1 MKMKFYQSIKFRL
14 MMMTLCVCVFMGGL
28 INFYSIH
35 QSRLSY
41 KRLAWNYMEDLALAY
56 GRQVEN
62 LLGQGGSFDS
72 GALEHILMNANLEG
86 VESSYTYIVDSEG
99 NMLYHPNK
107 DKIGKSVENV
117 IVKGYIQDLKSG
129 IKHDTGVVEYDYN
142 GSIKYAACYTDGN
155 GRFILVVSADDDDV
169 LKDSASL
176 IVKVTAISLIIG
188 MAAIVVVFIFIR
200 KIVAPLSY
208 AANAVEE
215 LAALDF
221 RVKNE
226 RQERRFA
233 GLKDE
238 VGNIMRAVL
247 KLRGELTAVVT
258 ELKNQSGN
266 LFEQS
271 DSLSKSASDTMNNMK
286 DTDRAVDE
294 MANGATML
302 AQETQSASENV
313 IEIGNMIDKVND
325 NTEELA
331 KDADNMKE
339 LGENAENILRQL
351 IAGQKE
357 MVTHIGVVND
367 KTHEANKAAGKISEV
382 VNLITEIASQT
393 NLLSL
398 NASIEAARAGEA
410 GRGFAVVAENIKQ
423 LAEQTT
429 SSAADIQDII
439 HDLEQK
445 SGETVEKTEAVNNIV
460 NKQSEDMKQTAD
472 ILNQVITGI
481 TGLIDKIDSIAVSVA
496 NMDKSKENVVDVIGN
511 LSSVSQENAAS
522 TEETSASTTMAMET
536 AKKIADE
543 AVKLKDIAQEL
554 EDRMKQ
560 FKKKLSQSELAD
572 IVGTTRQ
579 TITSIEVEKYT
590 ASLVLAYKIAHYFGL
605 TIEEVFDFGDIDDE
619 E

>member
-1 MKMKFYQSIKFRL
+1 
-14 MMMTLCVCVFMGGL
+14 MGGL

-72 GALEHILMNANLEG
+72 GVLEHILMNANLEG

-142 GSIKYAACYTDGN
+142 GSIKYAACYTDEN

-560 FKKKLSQSELAD
+560 FIIQ
-572 IVGTTRQ
+572 
-579 TITSIEVEKYT
+579 
-590 ASLVLAYKIAHYFGL
+590 
-605 TIEEVFDFGDIDDE
+605 
-619 E
+619 

>member
-35 QSRLSY
+35 QSRVSY
-41 KRLAWNYMEDLALAY
+41 KRLAWNYMEDIALAY

-117 IVKGYIQDLKSG
+117 IVKSYIQDLKSG

-142 GSIKYAACYTDGN
+142 GSIKYAACYTDEN

-169 LKDSASL
+169 LRDSTSL
-176 IVKVTAISLIIG
+176 IVKVTAISLLIG

-226 RQERRFA
+226 QQERRFA

-258 ELKNQSGN
+258 DLKNQSGN

-398 NASIEAARAGEA
+398 NASIEAARAGDA

-445 SGETVEKTEAVNNIV
+445 SGETVEKAEAVNNIV

-481 TGLIDKIDSIAVSVA
+481 TGLIDKIDSIAASVE

-536 AKKIADE
+536 VKKIADE
-543 AVKLKDIAQEL
+543 AVNLKDIAQEL

-560 FKKKLSQSELAD
+560 FIIQ
-572 IVGTTRQ
+572 
-579 TITSIEVEKYT
+579 
-590 ASLVLAYKIAHYFGL
+590 
-605 TIEEVFDFGDIDDE
+605 
-619 E
+619 

>member
-41 KRLAWNYMEDLALAY
+41 KRLAWNYMEDIALAY

-117 IVKGYIQDLKSG
+117 VVKGYIQDLKSG

-142 GSIKYAACYTDGN
+142 GSIKYAACYTEGN

-169 LKDSASL
+169 LRDSASL
-176 IVKVTAISLIIG
+176 IVKVTAISLLIG

-208 AANAVEE
+208 ATNAVEE

-226 RQERRFA
+226 QQERRFA

-439 HDLEQK
+439 HELEQK

-536 AKKIADE
+536 VKKIADE
-543 AVKLKDIAQEL
+543 AVNLKDIAQEL

-560 FKKKLSQSELAD
+560 FIIQ
-572 IVGTTRQ
+572 
-579 TITSIEVEKYT
+579 
-590 ASLVLAYKIAHYFGL
+590 
-605 TIEEVFDFGDIDDE
+605 
-619 E
+619 

>member
-41 KRLAWNYMEDLALAY
+41 KRLAWNYMEDIALAY

-176 IVKVTAISLIIG
+176 IVKVTAISLLIG

-208 AANAVEE
+208 ATNAVEE

-226 RQERRFA
+226 QQERRFA

-445 SGETVEKTEAVNNIV
+445 SDETVEKTEAVNNIV

-536 AKKIADE
+536 VKKIADE
-543 AVKLKDIAQEL
+543 AVNLKDIAQEL

-560 FKKKLSQSELAD
+560 FIIQ
-572 IVGTTRQ
+572 
-579 TITSIEVEKYT
+579 
-590 ASLVLAYKIAHYFGL
+590 
-605 TIEEVFDFGDIDDE
+605 
-619 E
+619 

>member
-41 KRLAWNYMEDLALAY
+41 KRLAWNYMEDIALAY

-117 IVKGYIQDLKSG
+117 VVKGYIQDLKSG

-142 GSIKYAACYTDGN
+142 GSIKYAACYTDEN
-155 GRFILVVSADDDDV
+155 GRFILVVSADDNDV

-176 IVKVTAISLIIG
+176 IVKVTAISLLIG

-208 AANAVEE
+208 ATNAVEE

-226 RQERRFA
+226 QQERRFA

-382 VNLITEIASQT
+382 VKLITEIASQT

-481 TGLIDKIDSIAVSVA
+481 TGLIDKIDSIAVSVE

-536 AKKIADE
+536 VKKIADE

-560 FKKKLSQSELAD
+560 FIIQ
-572 IVGTTRQ
+572 
-579 TITSIEVEKYT
+579 
-590 ASLVLAYKIAHYFGL
+590 
-605 TIEEVFDFGDIDDE
+605 
-619 E
+619 

>member
-1 MKMKFYQSIKFRL
+1 
-14 MMMTLCVCVFMGGL
+14 MGGL

-41 KRLAWNYMEDLALAY
+41 KRLAWNYMEDIALAY

-117 IVKGYIQDLKSG
+117 VVKGYIQDLKSG

-142 GSIKYAACYTDGN
+142 GSIKYAACYTDEN
-155 GRFILVVSADDDDV
+155 GRFILVVSADDNDV

-176 IVKVTAISLIIG
+176 IVKVTAISLLIG

-208 AANAVEE
+208 ATNAVEE

-226 RQERRFA
+226 QQERRFA

-258 ELKNQSGN
+258 NLKNQSGN

-271 DSLSKSASDTMNNMK
+271 ASLSKSASDTMNNMK

-445 SGETVEKTEAVNNIV
+445 SDETVEKTEAVNNIV

-481 TGLIDKIDSIAVSVA
+481 TGLIDKIDSIAVSVE

-536 AKKIADE
+536 VKKIADE

-560 FKKKLSQSELAD
+560 FIIQ
-572 IVGTTRQ
+572 
-579 TITSIEVEKYT
+579 
-590 ASLVLAYKIAHYFGL
+590 
-605 TIEEVFDFGDIDDE
+605 
-619 E
+619 

>member
-14 MMMTLCVCVFMGGL
+14 LMMTLCVCVFMGGL
-28 INFYSIH
+28 ISFYSIH

-41 KRLAWNYMEDLALAY
+41 KRLAWNYMEDIALAY

-560 FKKKLSQSELAD
+560 FIIQ
-572 IVGTTRQ
+572 
-579 TITSIEVEKYT
+579 
-590 ASLVLAYKIAHYFGL
+590 
-605 TIEEVFDFGDIDDE
+605 
-619 E
+619 

>member
-41 KRLAWNYMEDLALAY
+41 KRLAWNYMEDIALAY

-117 IVKGYIQDLKSG
+117 VVKGYIQDLKSG

-142 GSIKYAACYTDGN
+142 GSIKYAACYTDEN
-155 GRFILVVSADDDDV
+155 GRFILVVSADDNDV

-176 IVKVTAISLIIG
+176 IVKVTAISLLIG

-208 AANAVEE
+208 ATNAVEE

-226 RQERRFA
+226 QQERRFA

-258 ELKNQSGN
+258 NLKNQSGN

-271 DSLSKSASDTMNNMK
+271 ASLSKSASDTMNNMK

-445 SGETVEKTEAVNNIV
+445 SDETVEKTEAVNNIV

-481 TGLIDKIDSIAVSVA
+481 TGLIDKIDSIAVSVE

-536 AKKIADE
+536 VKKIADE
-543 AVKLKDIAQEL
+543 AVKLKDIA
-554 EDRMKQ
+554 
-560 FKKKLSQSELAD
+560 
-572 IVGTTRQ
+572 
-579 TITSIEVEKYT
+579 
-590 ASLVLAYKIAHYFGL
+590 
-605 TIEEVFDFGDIDDE
+605 
-619 E
+619 

>member
-1 MKMKFYQSIKFRL
+1 
-14 MMMTLCVCVFMGGL
+14 MGGL

-41 KRLAWNYMEDLALAY
+41 KRLAWNYMEDIALAY

-117 IVKGYIQDLKSG
+117 VVKGYIQDLKSG

-142 GSIKYAACYTDGN
+142 GSIKYAACYTDEN

-169 LKDSASL
+169 LRDSASL
-176 IVKVTAISLIIG
+176 IVKVTAISLLIG

-208 AANAVEE
+208 ATNAVEE

-522 TEETSASTTMAMET
+522 TEETIASTTMAMET

-560 FKKKLSQSELAD
+560 FIIQ
-572 IVGTTRQ
+572 
-579 TITSIEVEKYT
+579 
-590 ASLVLAYKIAHYFGL
+590 
-605 TIEEVFDFGDIDDE
+605 
-619 E
+619 

>member
-41 KRLAWNYMEDLALAY
+41 KQLACNYMEDIALAY

-62 LLGQGGSFDS
+62 LLDQGGSLDS
-72 GALEHILMNANLEG
+72 GVLEHILMNANLEG

-117 IVKGYIQDLKSG
+117 IVKNYIQDLKSG
-129 IKHDTGVVEYDYN
+129 IKHDTYVVEYDYN
-142 GSIKYAACYTDGN
+142 GSIKYAACYTDEN
-155 GRFILVVSADDDDV
+155 GRFILVVSADNDDV
-169 LKDSASL
+169 LRDSTSL
-176 IVKVTAISLIIG
+176 IVKVTAISLLIG

-200 KIVAPLSY
+200 KVVAPLSY

-226 RQERRFA
+226 QQERRFA

-258 ELKNQSGN
+258 DLKNQSSN

-294 MANGATML
+294 MANGATLL

-351 IAGQKE
+351 MAGQKE

-398 NASIEAARAGEA
+398 NASIEAARAGDA

-445 SGETVEKTEAVNNIV
+445 SGETVEKAEAVNNIV

-481 TGLIDKIDSIAVSVA
+481 TGLIDKIDSIAVSVE

-536 AKKIADE
+536 VKKIADE
-543 AVKLKDIAQEL
+543 AVNLKDIAQEL

-560 FKKKLSQSELAD
+560 FIIQ
-572 IVGTTRQ
+572 
-579 TITSIEVEKYT
+579 
-590 ASLVLAYKIAHYFGL
+590 
-605 TIEEVFDFGDIDDE
+605 
-619 E
+619 

>member
-1 MKMKFYQSIKFRL
+1 
-14 MMMTLCVCVFMGGL
+14 MMTLCVCVFMGGL

-41 KRLAWNYMEDLALAY
+41 KRLAWNYMEDIALAY

-117 IVKGYIQDLKSG
+117 VVKGYIQDLKSG

-142 GSIKYAACYTDGN
+142 GSIKYAACYTEGN
-155 GRFILVVSADDDDV
+155 GRFILVVSADDNDV

-176 IVKVTAISLIIG
+176 IVKVTAISLLIG
-188 MAAIVVVFIFIR
+188 MAAIGVVFIFIR

-208 AANAVEE
+208 ATNAVEE

-258 ELKNQSGN
+258 DLKNQSGN

-271 DSLSKSASDTMNNMK
+271 ASLSKSASDTMNNMK

-331 KDADNMKE
+331 RDADNMKE

-560 FKKKLSQSELAD
+560 FIIQ
-572 IVGTTRQ
+572 
-579 TITSIEVEKYT
+579 
-590 ASLVLAYKIAHYFGL
+590 
-605 TIEEVFDFGDIDDE
+605 
-619 E
+619 

>member
-28 INFYSIH
+28 ISFYSIH
-35 QSRLSY
+35 QSRVSY
-41 KRLAWNYMEDLALAY
+41 KRLAWNYMVDIALAY

-62 LLGQGGSFDS
+62 LLDQGGSLDS
-72 GALEHILMNANLEG
+72 GVLEHILMNANLEG

-99 NMLYHPNK
+99 NMLYHPDK

-117 IVKGYIQDLKSG
+117 IVKSYIQDLKSG
-129 IKHDTGVVEYDYN
+129 IKHDTYVVEYDYN
-142 GSIKYAACYTDGN
+142 GSIKYAACYTDEN
-155 GRFILVVSADDDDV
+155 GRFILVVSADDDDDV
-169 LKDSASL
+169 LRDSASL
-176 IVKVTAISLIIG
+176 IVRVTAISLLIG

-208 AANAVEE
+208 ATNAVEE

-226 RQERRFA
+226 QQERRFA

-258 ELKNQSGN
+258 ELKNQSDN

-302 AQETQSASENV
+302 AQETQSASDNI

-382 VNLITEIASQT
+382 VKLITEIASQT

-481 TGLIDKIDSIAVSVA
+481 TSLIDKIDSIAVSVA

-543 AVKLKDIAQEL
+543 AVNLRDIAQEL

-560 FKKKLSQSELAD
+560 FIIQ
-572 IVGTTRQ
+572 
-579 TITSIEVEKYT
+579 
-590 ASLVLAYKIAHYFGL
+590 
-605 TIEEVFDFGDIDDE
+605 
-619 E
+619 

>member
-1 MKMKFYQSIKFRL
+1 
-14 MMMTLCVCVFMGGL
+14 MGGL

-35 QSRLSY
+35 QSRVSY
-41 KRLAWNYMEDLALAY
+41 KRLAWNYMEDIALAY

-117 IVKGYIQDLKSG
+117 VVKGYIQDLKSG

-142 GSIKYAACYTDGN
+142 GSIKYAACYTDEN
-155 GRFILVVSADDDDV
+155 GRFILVVSADDNDV

-176 IVKVTAISLIIG
+176 IVKVTAISLLIG

-208 AANAVEE
+208 ATNAVEE

-226 RQERRFA
+226 QQERRFA

-258 ELKNQSGN
+258 NLKNQSGN

-271 DSLSKSASDTMNNMK
+271 ASLSKSASDTMNNMK

-445 SGETVEKTEAVNNIV
+445 SDETVEKTEAVNNIV

-481 TGLIDKIDSIAVSVA
+481 TGLIDKIDSIAVSVE

-536 AKKIADE
+536 VKKIADE

-560 FKKKLSQSELAD
+560 FIIQ
-572 IVGTTRQ
+572 
-579 TITSIEVEKYT
+579 
-590 ASLVLAYKIAHYFGL
+590 
-605 TIEEVFDFGDIDDE
+605 
-619 E
+619 

>member
-41 KRLAWNYMEDLALAY
+41 KRLAWNYMEDIALAY

-117 IVKGYIQDLKSG
+117 VVKGYIQDLKSG

-142 GSIKYAACYTDGN
+142 GSIKYAACYTEGN
-155 GRFILVVSADDDDV
+155 GRFILVVSADDNDV

-176 IVKVTAISLIIG
+176 IVKVTAISLLIG

-208 AANAVEE
+208 ATNAVEE

-226 RQERRFA
+226 QQERRFA

-258 ELKNQSGN
+258 DLKNQSGN

-271 DSLSKSASDTMNNMK
+271 ASLSKSASDTMNNMK

-382 VNLITEIASQT
+382 VKLITEIASQT

-536 AKKIADE
+536 VKKIADE
-543 AVKLKDIAQEL
+543 AVNLKDIAQEL

-560 FKKKLSQSELAD
+560 FIIQ
-572 IVGTTRQ
+572 
-579 TITSIEVEKYT
+579 
-590 ASLVLAYKIAHYFGL
+590 
-605 TIEEVFDFGDIDDE
+605 
-619 E
+619 

>member
-41 KRLAWNYMEDLALAY
+41 KRLAWNYMDDIALAY

-208 AANAVEE
+208 ATNAVEE

-226 RQERRFA
+226 QQERRFA

-294 MANGATML
+294 IANGATML

-560 FKKKLSQSELAD
+560 FIIQ
-572 IVGTTRQ
+572 
-579 TITSIEVEKYT
+579 
-590 ASLVLAYKIAHYFGL
+590 
-605 TIEEVFDFGDIDDE
+605 
-619 E
+619 

>member
-1 MKMKFYQSIKFRL
+1 
-14 MMMTLCVCVFMGGL
+14 
-28 INFYSIH
+28 
-35 QSRLSY
+35 
-41 KRLAWNYMEDLALAY
+41 
-56 GRQVEN
+56 
-62 LLGQGGSFDS
+62 
-72 GALEHILMNANLEG
+72 
-86 VESSYTYIVDSEG
+86 
-99 NMLYHPNK
+99 
-107 DKIGKSVENV
+107 
-117 IVKGYIQDLKSG
+117 
-129 IKHDTGVVEYDYN
+129 
-142 GSIKYAACYTDGN
+142 
-155 GRFILVVSADDDDV
+155 
-169 LKDSASL
+169 
-176 IVKVTAISLIIG
+176 
-188 MAAIVVVFIFIR
+188 
-200 KIVAPLSY
+200 
-208 AANAVEE
+208 
-215 LAALDF
+215 
-221 RVKNE
+221 
-226 RQERRFA
+226 
-233 GLKDE
+233 
-238 VGNIMRAVL
+238 
-247 KLRGELTAVVT
+247 
-258 ELKNQSGN
+258 
-266 LFEQS
+266 
-271 DSLSKSASDTMNNMK
+271 
-286 DTDRAVDE
+286 
-294 MANGATML
+294 
-302 AQETQSASENV
+302 
-313 IEIGNMIDKVND
+313 
-325 NTEELA
+325 
-331 KDADNMKE
+331 MKE

-560 FKKKLSQSELAD
+560 FIIQ
-572 IVGTTRQ
+572 
-579 TITSIEVEKYT
+579 
-590 ASLVLAYKIAHYFGL
+590 
-605 TIEEVFDFGDIDDE
+605 
-619 E
+619 

>member
-1 MKMKFYQSIKFRL
+1 MK
-14 MMMTLCVCVFMGGL
+14 TVVMGGL
-28 INFYSIH
+28 ISFYSIH
-35 QSRLSY
+35 QSRVSY
-41 KRLAWNYMEDLALAY
+41 KRLAWNYMVDIALAY
-56 GRQVEN
+56 GRQAEN
-62 LLGQGGSFDS
+62 LLDQGGSLDS
-72 GALEHILMNANLEG
+72 GVLEHILMNANLEG

-117 IVKGYIQDLKSG
+117 IVKSYIQDLKSG
-129 IKHDTGVVEYDYN
+129 IKHDTYVVEYDYN
-142 GSIKYAACYTDGN
+142 GSIKYAACYTDEN

-169 LKDSASL
+169 LRDSASL
-176 IVKVTAISLIIG
+176 IVRVTAISLLIG

-208 AANAVEE
+208 ATNAVEE

-226 RQERRFA
+226 QQERRFA

-258 ELKNQSGN
+258 ELKNQSDN

-302 AQETQSASENV
+302 AQETQSASDNI

-382 VNLITEIASQT
+382 VNLITDIASQT

-543 AVKLKDIAQEL
+543 AVNLRDIAQEL

-560 FKKKLSQSELAD
+560 FIIQ
-572 IVGTTRQ
+572 
-579 TITSIEVEKYT
+579 
-590 ASLVLAYKIAHYFGL
+590 
-605 TIEEVFDFGDIDDE
+605 
-619 E
+619 

>member
-41 KRLAWNYMEDLALAY
+41 KRLAWNYMEDIALAY

-496 NMDKSKENVVDVIGN
+496 NMDKSKENVVGVIGN

-560 FKKKLSQSELAD
+560 FIIQ
-572 IVGTTRQ
+572 
-579 TITSIEVEKYT
+579 
-590 ASLVLAYKIAHYFGL
+590 
-605 TIEEVFDFGDIDDE
+605 
-619 E
+619 

>member
-41 KRLAWNYMEDLALAY
+41 KRLAWNYMEDIALAY

-117 IVKGYIQDLKSG
+117 VVKGYIQDLKSG
-129 IKHDTGVVEYDYN
+129 IKHDTGIVEYDYN
-142 GSIKYAACYTDGN
+142 GSIKYAACYTDEN

-169 LKDSASL
+169 LRDSASL
-176 IVKVTAISLIIG
+176 IVKVTAISLLIG

-208 AANAVEE
+208 ATNAVEE

-226 RQERRFA
+226 QQERRFA

-445 SGETVEKTEAVNNIV
+445 SDETVEKTEAVNNIV

-536 AKKIADE
+536 VKKIADE
-543 AVKLKDIAQEL
+543 AVNLKDIAQEL

-560 FKKKLSQSELAD
+560 FIIQ
-572 IVGTTRQ
+572 
-579 TITSIEVEKYT
+579 
-590 ASLVLAYKIAHYFGL
+590 
-605 TIEEVFDFGDIDDE
+605 
-619 E
+619 

>member
-28 INFYSIH
+28 ISFYSIH
-35 QSRLSY
+35 QSRVSY
-41 KRLAWNYMEDLALAY
+41 KRLAWNYMVDIALAY
-56 GRQVEN
+56 GHQVEN
-62 LLGQGGSFDS
+62 LLDQGGSLDS
-72 GALEHILMNANLEG
+72 GVLEHILMNANLEG

-99 NMLYHPNK
+99 NMLYHPDK

-117 IVKGYIQDLKSG
+117 IVKSYIQDLKSG
-129 IKHDTGVVEYDYN
+129 IKHDTYVVEYDYN
-142 GSIKYAACYTDGN
+142 GSIKYAACYTDEN

-169 LKDSASL
+169 LRDSASL
-176 IVKVTAISLIIG
+176 IVRVTAISLLIG

-208 AANAVEE
+208 ATNAVEE

-226 RQERRFA
+226 QQERRFA

-258 ELKNQSGN
+258 ELKNQSDN

-302 AQETQSASENV
+302 AQETQSASDNI

-543 AVKLKDIAQEL
+543 AVNLRDIAQEL

-560 FKKKLSQSELAD
+560 FIIQ
-572 IVGTTRQ
+572 
-579 TITSIEVEKYT
+579 
-590 ASLVLAYKIAHYFGL
+590 
-605 TIEEVFDFGDIDDE
+605 
-619 E
+619 

>member
-41 KRLAWNYMEDLALAY
+41 KRLAWNYMEDIALAY

-176 IVKVTAISLIIG
+176 IVKVTAISLLIG
-188 MAAIVVVFIFIR
+188 IAAIVVVFILIR

-208 AANAVEE
+208 ATNAVEE

-560 FKKKLSQSELAD
+560 FIIQ
-572 IVGTTRQ
+572 
-579 TITSIEVEKYT
+579 
-590 ASLVLAYKIAHYFGL
+590 
-605 TIEEVFDFGDIDDE
+605 
-619 E
+619 

>member
-41 KRLAWNYMEDLALAY
+41 KRLAWNYMEDIALAY

-117 IVKGYIQDLKSG
+117 IVKSYIQDLKSG

-142 GSIKYAACYTDGN
+142 GSIKYAACYTDEN

-169 LKDSASL
+169 LRDSASL
-176 IVKVTAISLIIG
+176 IVKVTAISLLIG

-208 AANAVEE
+208 ATNAVEE

-226 RQERRFA
+226 QQERRFA

-258 ELKNQSGN
+258 ELKNQSDN

-302 AQETQSASENV
+302 AQETQSASDNI

-382 VNLITEIASQT
+382 VNLITDIASQT

-543 AVKLKDIAQEL
+543 AVNLRDIAQEL

-560 FKKKLSQSELAD
+560 FIIQ
-572 IVGTTRQ
+572 
-579 TITSIEVEKYT
+579 
-590 ASLVLAYKIAHYFGL
+590 
-605 TIEEVFDFGDIDDE
+605 
-619 E
+619 

>member
-28 INFYSIH
+28 ISFYSIH

-41 KRLAWNYMEDLALAY
+41 KRLAWNYMEDIALAY

-117 IVKGYIQDLKSG
+117 VVKGYIQDLKSG

-142 GSIKYAACYTDGN
+142 GSIKYAACYTEGN
-155 GRFILVVSADDDDV
+155 GRFILVVSADDNDV

-176 IVKVTAISLIIG
+176 IVKVTAISLLIG

-208 AANAVEE
+208 ATNAVEE

-226 RQERRFA
+226 QQERRFA

-543 AVKLKDIAQEL
+543 AVNLRDIAQEL

-560 FKKKLSQSELAD
+560 FIIQ
-572 IVGTTRQ
+572 
-579 TITSIEVEKYT
+579 
-590 ASLVLAYKIAHYFGL
+590 
-605 TIEEVFDFGDIDDE
+605 
-619 E
+619 

>member
-1 MKMKFYQSIKFRL
+1 MKIVVLGGRQDENEVLPVDKIQTDDDDI
-14 MMMTLCVCVFMGGL
+14 VCVFMGGL

-35 QSRLSY
+35 QSRVSY
-41 KRLAWNYMEDLALAY
+41 KRLAWNYMEDIALAY

-117 IVKGYIQDLKSG
+117 VVKGYIQDLKSG

-142 GSIKYAACYTDGN
+142 GSIKYAACYTDEN
-155 GRFILVVSADDDDV
+155 GRFILVVSADDNDV

-176 IVKVTAISLIIG
+176 IVKVTAISLLIG
-188 MAAIVVVFIFIR
+188 MAAIVVVFILIR

-208 AANAVEE
+208 ATNAVEE

-226 RQERRFA
+226 QQERRFA

-258 ELKNQSGN
+258 DLKNQSGN

-382 VNLITEIASQT
+382 VKLITEIASQT

-445 SGETVEKTEAVNNIV
+445 SDETVEKTEAVNNIV

-481 TGLIDKIDSIAVSVA
+481 TGLIDKIDSIAVSVE

-543 AVKLKDIAQEL
+543 AVNLRDIAQEL

-560 FKKKLSQSELAD
+560 FIIQ
-572 IVGTTRQ
+572 
-579 TITSIEVEKYT
+579 
-590 ASLVLAYKIAHYFGL
+590 
-605 TIEEVFDFGDIDDE
+605 
-619 E
+619 

>member
-28 INFYSIH
+28 ISFYSIH

-41 KRLAWNYMEDLALAY
+41 KRLAWNYMVDIALAY

-62 LLGQGGSFDS
+62 LLDQGGSLDS
-72 GALEHILMNANLEG
+72 GVLEHILMNANLEG

-117 IVKGYIQDLKSG
+117 IVKSYIQDLKSG
-129 IKHDTGVVEYDYN
+129 IKHDTYVVEYDYN
-142 GSIKYAACYTDGN
+142 GSIKYAACYTDEN

-169 LKDSASL
+169 LRDSASL
-176 IVKVTAISLIIG
+176 IVRVTAISLLIG
-188 MAAIVVVFIFIR
+188 IAAIVVVFIFIR

-208 AANAVEE
+208 ATNAVEE

-226 RQERRFA
+226 QQERRFA

-258 ELKNQSGN
+258 ELKNQSDN

-302 AQETQSASENV
+302 AQETQSASDNI

-382 VNLITEIASQT
+382 VNLITDIASQT

-543 AVKLKDIAQEL
+543 AVNLRDIAQEL

-560 FKKKLSQSELAD
+560 FIIQ
-572 IVGTTRQ
+572 
-579 TITSIEVEKYT
+579 
-590 ASLVLAYKIAHYFGL
+590 
-605 TIEEVFDFGDIDDE
+605 
-619 E
+619 

>member
-41 KRLAWNYMEDLALAY
+41 KRLAWNYMDDIALAY

-357 MVTHIGVVND
+357 MVTNIGVVND

-439 HDLEQK
+439 HELEQK

-536 AKKIADE
+536 VKKIADE

-560 FKKKLSQSELAD
+560 FIIQ
-572 IVGTTRQ
+572 
-579 TITSIEVEKYT
+579 
-590 ASLVLAYKIAHYFGL
+590 
-605 TIEEVFDFGDIDDE
+605 
-619 E
+619 

>member
-14 MMMTLCVCVFMGGL
+14 MMMTLCVCVLMGGL

-41 KRLAWNYMEDLALAY
+41 KRLACNYMDDIALAY

-62 LLGQGGSFDS
+62 LLDQGGSFDS

-169 LKDSASL
+169 LRDSASL
-176 IVKVTAISLIIG
+176 IVKVTAISLLIG

-208 AANAVEE
+208 ATNAVEE

-226 RQERRFA
+226 QQERRFA

-560 FKKKLSQSELAD
+560 FIIQ
-572 IVGTTRQ
+572 
-579 TITSIEVEKYT
+579 
-590 ASLVLAYKIAHYFGL
+590 
-605 TIEEVFDFGDIDDE
+605 
-619 E
+619 

>member
-41 KRLAWNYMEDLALAY
+41 KRLAWNYMEDIALAY

-72 GALEHILMNANLEG
+72 GVLEHILMNANLEG

-117 IVKGYIQDLKSG
+117 VVKGYIQDLKSG

-142 GSIKYAACYTDGN
+142 GSIKYAACYTEGN
-155 GRFILVVSADDDDV
+155 GRFILVVSADDNDV
-169 LKDSASL
+169 LKDSVSL
-176 IVKVTAISLIIG
+176 IVKVTAISLLIG

-208 AANAVEE
+208 ATNAVEE

-226 RQERRFA
+226 QQERRFA

-258 ELKNQSGN
+258 DLKNQSGN

-271 DSLSKSASDTMNNMK
+271 ASLSKSASDTMNNMK

-445 SGETVEKTEAVNNIV
+445 SDETVEKTEAVNNIV

-481 TGLIDKIDSIAVSVA
+481 TGLIDKIDSIAVSVE

-536 AKKIADE
+536 VKKIADE
-543 AVKLKDIAQEL
+543 AVNLKDIAQEL

-560 FKKKLSQSELAD
+560 FIIQ
-572 IVGTTRQ
+572 
-579 TITSIEVEKYT
+579 
-590 ASLVLAYKIAHYFGL
+590 
-605 TIEEVFDFGDIDDE
+605 
-619 E
+619 

>member
-1 MKMKFYQSIKFRL
+1 MKIVVLGGRQDENEVLPVDKIQTDDDDI
-14 MMMTLCVCVFMGGL
+14 VCVFMGGL

-35 QSRLSY
+35 QSRVSY
-41 KRLAWNYMEDLALAY
+41 KRLAWNYMEDIALAY

-62 LLGQGGSFDS
+62 LLGQGGSLDS
-72 GALEHILMNANLEG
+72 GVLEHILMNANLEG

-117 IVKGYIQDLKSG
+117 VVKGYIQDLKSG

-142 GSIKYAACYTDGN
+142 GSIKYAACYTDEN
-155 GRFILVVSADDDDV
+155 GRFILVVSADDNDV

-176 IVKVTAISLIIG
+176 IVKVTAISLLIG
-188 MAAIVVVFIFIR
+188 IAAIVVVFILIR

-208 AANAVEE
+208 ATNAVEE

-226 RQERRFA
+226 QQERRFA

-258 ELKNQSGN
+258 DLKNQSGN

-271 DSLSKSASDTMNNMK
+271 ASLSKSASDTMNNMK

-382 VNLITEIASQT
+382 VKLITEIASQT

-445 SGETVEKTEAVNNIV
+445 SDETVEKTEAVNNIV

-481 TGLIDKIDSIAVSVA
+481 TGLIDKIDSIAVSVE

-536 AKKIADE
+536 VKKIADE

-560 FKKKLSQSELAD
+560 FIIQ
-572 IVGTTRQ
+572 
-579 TITSIEVEKYT
+579 
-590 ASLVLAYKIAHYFGL
+590 
-605 TIEEVFDFGDIDDE
+605 
-619 E
+619 

>member
-41 KRLAWNYMEDLALAY
+41 KRLAWNYMEDIALAY

-357 MVTHIGVVND
+357 TVTHIGVVND

-481 TGLIDKIDSIAVSVA
+481 TGLIDKIDSIAVSVE

-536 AKKIADE
+536 VKKIADE

-560 FKKKLSQSELAD
+560 FIIQ
-572 IVGTTRQ
+572 
-579 TITSIEVEKYT
+579 
-590 ASLVLAYKIAHYFGL
+590 
-605 TIEEVFDFGDIDDE
+605 
-619 E
+619 

>member
-41 KRLAWNYMEDLALAY
+41 KRLAWNYMEDIALAY

-258 ELKNQSGN
+258 ELKNQSVN

-286 DTDRAVDE
+286 NTDRAVDE

-560 FKKKLSQSELAD
+560 FIIQ
-572 IVGTTRQ
+572 
-579 TITSIEVEKYT
+579 
-590 ASLVLAYKIAHYFGL
+590 
-605 TIEEVFDFGDIDDE
+605 
-619 E
+619 

>member
-41 KRLAWNYMEDLALAY
+41 KRLAWNYMEDIALAY

-117 IVKGYIQDLKSG
+117 VVKGYIQDLKSG

-142 GSIKYAACYTDGN
+142 GSIKYAACYTDEN
-155 GRFILVVSADDDDV
+155 GRFILVVSADDNDV

-176 IVKVTAISLIIG
+176 IVKVTAISLLIG

-208 AANAVEE
+208 ATNAVEE

-226 RQERRFA
+226 QQERRFA

-258 ELKNQSGN
+258 DLKNQSGN

-271 DSLSKSASDTMNNMK
+271 ASLSKSASDTMNNMK

-445 SGETVEKTEAVNNIV
+445 SGETVEKTEAVNKIV

-472 ILNQVITGI
+472 ILSQVITGI
-481 TGLIDKIDSIAVSVA
+481 TGLIDRIDSIAASVA

-536 AKKIADE
+536 VKKIADE
-543 AVKLKDIAQEL
+543 AVNLKDIAQEL
-554 EDRMKQ
+554 ENRMKQ
-560 FKKKLSQSELAD
+560 FIIQ
-572 IVGTTRQ
+572 
-579 TITSIEVEKYT
+579 
-590 ASLVLAYKIAHYFGL
+590 
-605 TIEEVFDFGDIDDE
+605 
-619 E
+619 

>member
-41 KRLAWNYMEDLALAY
+41 KRLAWNYMEDIALAY

-169 LKDSASL
+169 LRDSASL
-176 IVKVTAISLIIG
+176 IVKVTAISLLIG

-208 AANAVEE
+208 ATNAVEE

-226 RQERRFA
+226 QQERRFA

-560 FKKKLSQSELAD
+560 FIIQ
-572 IVGTTRQ
+572 
-579 TITSIEVEKYT
+579 
-590 ASLVLAYKIAHYFGL
+590 
-605 TIEEVFDFGDIDDE
+605 
-619 E
+619 

>member
-14 MMMTLCVCVFMGGL
+14 VMMTLCVCVFMGGL
-28 INFYSIH
+28 ISFYSIH

-41 KRLAWNYMEDLALAY
+41 KRLAWNYMVDIALAY

-62 LLGQGGSFDS
+62 LLDQGGSLDS
-72 GALEHILMNANLEG
+72 GVLEHILMNANLEG

-215 LAALDF
+215 LATLDF

-271 DSLSKSASDTMNNMK
+271 ASLSKSASDTMNNMK

-445 SGETVEKTEAVNNIV
+445 SDETVEKTEAVNNIV

-481 TGLIDKIDSIAVSVA
+481 TGLIDKIDSIAVSVE

-536 AKKIADE
+536 VKKIADE
-543 AVKLKDIAQEL
+543 AVNLKDIAQEL

-560 FKKKLSQSELAD
+560 FIIQ
-572 IVGTTRQ
+572 
-579 TITSIEVEKYT
+579 
-590 ASLVLAYKIAHYFGL
+590 
-605 TIEEVFDFGDIDDE
+605 
-619 E
+619 

>member
-41 KRLAWNYMEDLALAY
+41 KRLAWNYMEDIALAY

-99 NMLYHPNK
+99 NMLYHPDK

-117 IVKGYIQDLKSG
+117 IVKSYIQDLKSG
-129 IKHDTGVVEYDYN
+129 IKHDTYVVEYDYN
-142 GSIKYAACYTDGN
+142 GSIKYAACYTDEN

-169 LKDSASL
+169 LRDSASL

-560 FKKKLSQSELAD
+560 FIIQ
-572 IVGTTRQ
+572 
-579 TITSIEVEKYT
+579 
-590 ASLVLAYKIAHYFGL
+590 
-605 TIEEVFDFGDIDDE
+605 
-619 E
+619 

>member
-1 MKMKFYQSIKFRL
+1 
-14 MMMTLCVCVFMGGL
+14 MGGL
-28 INFYSIH
+28 ISFYSIH

-41 KRLAWNYMEDLALAY
+41 KRLAWNYMEDIALAY

-62 LLGQGGSFDS
+62 LLDQGGSLDS
-72 GALEHILMNANLEG
+72 GILEHILMNANLEG

-117 IVKGYIQDLKSG
+117 IVKSYIQDLKSG

-142 GSIKYAACYTDGN
+142 GSIKYAACYTDEN

-169 LKDSASL
+169 LRDSASL
-176 IVKVTAISLIIG
+176 IVKVTAISLLIG

-208 AANAVEE
+208 ATNAVEE

-226 RQERRFA
+226 QQERRFA

-560 FKKKLSQSELAD
+560 FIIQ
-572 IVGTTRQ
+572 
-579 TITSIEVEKYT
+579 
-590 ASLVLAYKIAHYFGL
+590 
-605 TIEEVFDFGDIDDE
+605 
-619 E
+619 

>member
-41 KRLAWNYMEDLALAY
+41 KRLAWNYMEDIALAY

-72 GALEHILMNANLEG
+72 DALEHILMNANLEG

-117 IVKGYIQDLKSG
+117 VVKGYIQDLKSG

-142 GSIKYAACYTDGN
+142 GSIKYAACYTDEN
-155 GRFILVVSADDDDV
+155 GRFILVVSADDNDV

-176 IVKVTAISLIIG
+176 IVKVTAISLLIG

-208 AANAVEE
+208 ATNAVEE

-226 RQERRFA
+226 QQERRFA

-258 ELKNQSGN
+258 DLKNQSGN

-271 DSLSKSASDTMNNMK
+271 ASLSKSASDTMNNMK

-445 SGETVEKTEAVNNIV
+445 SDETVEKTEAVNNIV

-481 TGLIDKIDSIAVSVA
+481 TGLIDKIDSIAVSVE

-536 AKKIADE
+536 VKKIADE

-560 FKKKLSQSELAD
+560 FIIQ
-572 IVGTTRQ
+572 
-579 TITSIEVEKYT
+579 
-590 ASLVLAYKIAHYFGL
+590 
-605 TIEEVFDFGDIDDE
+605 
-619 E
+619 